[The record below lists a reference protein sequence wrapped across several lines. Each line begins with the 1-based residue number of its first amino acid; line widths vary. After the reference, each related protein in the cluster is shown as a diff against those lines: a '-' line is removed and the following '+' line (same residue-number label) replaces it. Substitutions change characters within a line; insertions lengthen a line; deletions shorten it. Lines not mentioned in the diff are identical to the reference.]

1 MKPVIASIL
10 EGGKMKRGNNEGSI
24 FYNKARNKWNAQY
37 KIKENGKIRLKT
49 KSFQSKKDAEDF
61 IDIIMYERDANKYLN
76 NHKINLTAFMKS
88 RALVKLNSNN
98 IREAQYN
105 RICNT
110 IRHIERSNISKMSV
124 KKIKDTDIQIF
135 LNSLINDYSDST
147 ITKIYGE
154 FKQAFNYLY
163 YSGFIKVNPMLG
175 VIKPKSIKKSTK
187 RRAMTL
193 EEERIFVEYL
203 KMTNIDECK
212 YKNIFLIQL
221 FMGLRIGEVLA
232 LTIDDIDFQNNIIKI
247 NKTLTIDSNGK
258 IICGNKP
265 KTDAGY
271 RNVPIHSKI
280 IKELKEQIKF
290 VKVNKFNLLFPNNKN
305 GYIDAKKVNAKLVS
319 ILNDLGINGMS
330 THSLRCTFAT
340 RCAESGISD
349 IVLKELMG
357 HYDIELTKNIYIDVQ
372 DKLEQEE
379 INKVEKYLR
388 KMRIV
393 K

>member
-1 MKPVIASIL
+1 
-10 EGGKMKRGNNEGSI
+10 MKRGNNEGSI

-37 KIKENGKIRLKT
+37 KIKESGKIRLKT
-49 KSFQSKKDAEDF
+49 KSFQSKKDVEDF

-147 ITKIYGE
+147 ISKIYGE

-163 YSGFIKVNPMLG
+163 HSGFIKVNPMLG

-212 YKNIFLIQL
+212 YKNIFLIIY
-221 FMGLRIGEVLA
+221 GIKNRGSTSI
-232 LTIDDIDFQNNIIKI
+232 NN
-247 NKTLTIDSNGK
+247 
-258 IICGNKP
+258 
-265 KTDAGY
+265 
-271 RNVPIHSKI
+271 
-280 IKELKEQIKF
+280 
-290 VKVNKFNLLFPNNKN
+290 
-305 GYIDAKKVNAKLVS
+305 
-319 ILNDLGINGMS
+319 
-330 THSLRCTFAT
+330 
-340 RCAESGISD
+340 
-349 IVLKELMG
+349 
-357 HYDIELTKNIYIDVQ
+357 
-372 DKLEQEE
+372 
-379 INKVEKYLR
+379 
-388 KMRIV
+388 
-393 K
+393 